1 MSEENQE
8 QQRDA
13 AVVRDDAVDQQAA
26 GAQERHGPPP
36 RTGWRGRVYGVRSVA
51 AVAVAGLIVGGGA
64 GAAIHAAVGDDGG
77 RDGRP
82 GFMRDGGPGD
92 GPRGRFGGP
101 GSQVPGQVPGSG
113 PGQGQLPEPPNGM
126 PAPPDG
132 VPQQP
137 ATPPEDDVAPDGS
150 GDTGEPGDTT

>member
-13 AVVRDDAVDQQAA
+13 A
-26 GAQERHGPPP
+26 
-36 RTGWRGRVYGVRSVA
+36 GWKERVYGVRAVA

-82 GFMRDGGPGD
+82 GFMRNGGPG
-92 GPRGRFGGP
+92 GPGGPGGFGGP
-101 GSQVPGQVPGSG
+101 GARI
-113 PGQGQLPEPPNGM
+113 PGQGQGQGQM
-126 PAPPDG
+126 PQPD
-132 VPQQP
+132 
-137 ATPPEDDVAPDGS
+137 DS
-150 GDTGEPGDTT
+150 